1 MGSPSN
7 RDRRGAIALG
17 IAVFLSGA
25 VLLGLEITASRVL
38 APAFGSSIF
47 VWGALIGVVLSG
59 LAAGYWAGG
68 ALADRL
74 PTPYLLVG
82 TLSLGAGLVLL
93 IPYVDGVVIDLVVDW
108 DLGPRADPLVAAL
121 LLFGPMSV
129 VLAAATPVAVRLAA
143 HSLER
148 LGTTAGRLFAISTI
162 GSIVGTFVTA
172 FWLVPELGTDQV
184 IASGAVALLLAAG
197 VVSVANSMRLAAVA
211 AAAAAAASAAVVVSL
226 APEQGG
232 TLTAADVQNYS
243 PLYRQREERT
253 PRKLDP
259 ADVASL
265 ASGFTVREAR
275 ETQYHR
281 LLVVDDE
288 ESRYLRFDSSFQS
301 GMYLAD
307 PFRTRFSYT
316 DYLDLGIA
324 YNPDASRVLYI
335 GLGGGSAPKRAFRDF
350 PAFTLHAVELDP
362 DVVETAY
369 RWFALPR
376 DERLEVT
383 VEDGRRFLRRDE
395 QTWDVIAID
404 AFYSDS
410 IPFHMTT
417 AEFVEL
423 ARSRLRPGGVI
434 VVNVIGALTG
444 DSSRL
449 LRSIAKTYAAVFPT
463 VQLHPV
469 YEGEFD
475 RHEDSIRNVILVATD
490 RPDPGTAQLAR
501 SWEAIR
507 ERAPTAPDLTA
518 AIDDRWPEPLDGEGV
533 PVLTDDYAPTD
544 ALLLD

>member
-1 MGSPSN
+1 MGSPQD
-7 RDRRGAIALG
+7 RDRRGAVALG
-17 IAVFLSGA
+17 IAVFLSGG

-82 TLSLGAGLVLL
+82 TLVLGAGLVLL
-93 IPYVDGVVIDLVVDW
+93 IPYADSAVVDLVVGW
-108 DLGPRADPLVAAL
+108 DIGPRADPLLAAA

-129 VLAAATPVAVRLAA
+129 VLAAATPIAVRLAA
-143 HSLER
+143 RSLER
-148 LGTTAGRLFAISTI
+148 LGTIAGRLFAISTI

-184 IASGAVALLLAAG
+184 IASGGVALVVAAG
-197 VVSVANSMRLAAVA
+197 VIAVANGLRVVTIATA
-211 AAAAAAASAAVVVSL
+211 AAAAVAVAITLSL

-232 TLTAADVQNYS
+232 TLAAADVQNFS
-243 PLYRQREERT
+243 PLYRQREDRT

-259 ADVASL
+259 ADVAEL
-265 ASGFTVREAR
+265 ATGFTVREAR
-275 ETQYHR
+275 ETRYHR

-301 GMYLAD
+301 GMYLD
-307 PFRTRFSYT
+307 EPFRTRFSYT
-316 DYLDLGIA
+316 DYLDLGVA
-324 YNPDASRVLYI
+324 YNPDATRLLFI
-335 GLGGGSAPKRAFRDF
+335 GLGGGSAPKRAWRDF
-350 PAFTLHAVELDP
+350 PDATLQVVELDP
-362 DVVETAY
+362 DVVDAAY
-369 RWFALPR
+369 EWFGLPR
-376 DERLEVT
+376 DGRLTVA

-395 QTWDVIAID
+395 QQWDVIAVD

-417 AEFVEL
+417 EEFVEL
-423 ARSRLRPGGVI
+423 ARSRLRPGGTV

-444 DSSRL
+444 ESSKL
-449 LRSIAKTYAAVFPT
+449 LRSIAKTYTSVFRT

-469 YEGEFD
+469 YEGEWD
-475 RHEDSIRNVILVATD
+475 RDPESVRNVILVATD
-490 RPDPGTAQLAR
+490 RDDPGTAELHRA
-501 SWEAIR
+501 WAAVR
-507 ERAPTAPDLTA
+507 ETSPKAPDLTT
-518 AIDDRWPEPLDGEGV
+518 AITDRWPATLDGDGV

>member
-1 MGSPSN
+1 MGSTPN
-7 RDRRGAIALG
+7 HDRRAAVALG
-17 IAVFLSGA
+17 IAVFLSGG

-59 LAAGYWAGG
+59 LAAGYWVGG

-82 TLSLGAGLVLL
+82 TLSLGAGLVML
-93 IPYVDGVVIDLVVDW
+93 IPYVDRFVIELVVDW
-108 DLGPRADPLVAAL
+108 DLGPRADPLVAATM
-121 LLFGPMSV
+121 LFGPMSV
-129 VLAAATPVAVRLAA
+129 VLAAATPIAVRLAA

-148 LGTTAGRLFAISTI
+148 LGTIAGRLFAISTI

-184 IASGAVALLLAAG
+184 IASGAVVLLVAAG
-197 VVSVANSMRLAAVA
+197 VVSVANGLRLAAVA
-211 AAAAAAASAAVVVSL
+211 SAAAAAASVAVVLSL

-232 TLTAADVQNYS
+232 TLTAEDVQNYS

-259 ADVASL
+259 ADVATL

-301 GMYLAD
+301 GMYLDD
-307 PFRTRFSYT
+307 PYRTRVVYT

-324 YNPDASRVLYI
+324 YQPDASRVLFI
-335 GLGGGSAPKRAFRDF
+335 GLGGGSAPKRAYRDF
-350 PAFTLHAVELDP
+350 PSLTLHAVELDP
-362 DVVETAY
+362 DVVQTAY
-369 RWFALPR
+369 AWFALPR
-376 DERLEVT
+376 DDRLQVS

-423 ARSRLRPGGVI
+423 ARSRLAPGGVI

-444 DSSRL
+444 ESSRL
-449 LRSIAKTYAAVFPT
+449 LRSVAKTYASVFRT

-469 YEGEFD
+469 YEGEYD
-475 RHEDSIRNVILVATD
+475 RDPESIRNVILVATD
-490 RPDPGTAQLAR
+490 RDDPGTAELAR
-501 SWEAIR
+501 SWASVR

-518 AIDDRWPEPLDGEGV
+518 AIEDRWPEPLDPDGV
-533 PVLTDDYAPTD
+533 PVLTDGYAPTD

>member
-1 MGSPSN
+1 M
-7 RDRRGAIALG
+7 G

-47 VWGALIGVVLSG
+47 VWGSLIGVVLTG
-59 LAAGYWAGG
+59 LAIGYWGGG

-74 PTPYLLVG
+74 PTPYLLVA
-82 TLSLGAGLVLL
+82 TLGLGAILVVL
-93 IPYVDGVVIDLVVDW
+93 IPYLDSVVVDLVVDI
-108 DLGPRADPLVAAL
+108 DLGPRADPLLAAA

-129 VLAAATPVAVRLAA
+129 VLAAATPIAVRLAA

-148 LGTTAGRLFAISTI
+148 LGTTAGRLFAVSTI

-184 IASGAVALLLAAG
+184 IASGSVVLLLASA
-197 VVSVANSMRLAAVA
+197 VVGVANSLRLASVAVAVGAAVA
-211 AAAAAAASAAVVVSL
+211 VLVTLSL

-243 PLYRQREERT
+243 PLYRKREERT

-259 ADVASL
+259 ADVAEL
-265 ASGFTVREAR
+265 ATGFTVREAQ
-275 ETQYHR
+275 ETRYHR

-288 ESRYLRFDSSFQS
+288 ESRFLRFDSSFQS
-301 GMYLAD
+301 GMYLDD
-307 PFRTRFSYT
+307 PFRTRFAYT
-316 DYLDLGIA
+316 DYLDLGVA
-324 YNPDASRVLYI
+324 YNPDSERVLFI
-335 GLGGGSAPKRAFRDF
+335 GLGGGSAPKRFWRDF
-350 PAFTLHAVELDP
+350 PSFTLHAVELDP
-362 DVVETAY
+362 DVVDAAY
-369 RWFALPR
+369 RWFDLPE
-376 DERLEVT
+376 DERLAVT

-395 QTWDVIAID
+395 QQWDVIAID

-410 IPFHMTT
+410 IPFHLTT
-417 AEFVEL
+417 VEFVEL
-423 ARSRLRPGGVI
+423 ARERLRPGGVI

-449 LRSIAKTYAAVFPT
+449 LRSVAKTYATVFRT

-475 RHEDSIRNVILVATD
+475 REPSSVRNVILVATD
-490 RPDPGTAQLAR
+490 RDDPGTAEL
-501 SWEAIR
+501 
-507 ERAPTAPDLTA
+507 ERAWDDVRASSPTAPDLGA
-518 AIDDRWPEPLDGEGV
+518 AIGDRWPQPLDGEGV
-533 PVLTDDYAPTD
+533 PVLTDGYAPTD
-544 ALLLD
+544 SLLLD